1 MPASSAGLCALYG
14 ALAVVYLGLTADFY
28 VTYALSSDVSVL
40 RDQQMSNS
48 DRDSER
54 SSSVVVS
61 DVVGPEVSRFL
72 RSSYRQGRNAASR
85 ARGSCGAGRSAAGS
99 GECNRTAMCT
109 VWSFSP
115 EAPTGV
121 RRGA

>member
-54 SSSVVVS
+54 SSSVVV
-61 DVVGPEVSRFL
+61 VRL
-72 RSSYRQGRNAASR
+72 KAQG
-85 ARGSCGAGRSAAGS
+85 
-99 GECNRTAMCT
+99 
-109 VWSFSP
+109 
-115 EAPTGV
+115 
-121 RRGA
+121 